1 MHGKNTDPAGHRDM
15 GGGTDRAERGAARSW
30 ERQRTTRTALA
41 VGLAVLGTLVVIRGH
56 RWDTDVA
63 ASKADRPAPDAADA
77 AAGCSA
83 HTANPVGGEE
93 NRHGSAEW
101 ISSAHG
107 RPTDNCVEYDEC
119 RTDVESRETPCVGS
133 ASGSGGA
140 AQGAGEPHAGTGTG
154 NGTEQTASER
164 AGQGESRGCGM
175 PQPRRPVKGF
185 DNLGCKS

>member
-63 ASKADRPAPDAADA
+63 ASKADRPAPGAADV

-83 HTANPVGGEE
+83 HTVNPVGGEG
-93 NRHGSAEW
+93 NRH
-101 ISSAHG
+101 
-107 RPTDNCVEYDEC
+107 Y
-119 RTDVESRETPCVGS
+119 
-133 ASGSGGA
+133 
-140 AQGAGEPHAGTGTG
+140 
-154 NGTEQTASER
+154 
-164 AGQGESRGCGM
+164 
-175 PQPRRPVKGF
+175 
-185 DNLGCKS
+185 